1 MLEIK
6 LPESEAAAKIIVV
19 GVGGAGNNAVNR
31 MVTDGIVGVEFIG
44 INTDK
49 QALQYSQAPTTM
61 QIGEKL
67 TKGLGCGGRPEVGA
81 KAAEES
87 SEDITAA
94 LQEGRHQRVELG
106 KRKHD
111 GKHHKIERGIPPD
124 LLRTAEPPRQRMT
137 DQKPDQ
143 AQNSRHNKRGR
154 DAMPHNIPCLL
165 VMISPDLMRY
175 LNRKTG

>member
-94 LQEGRHQRVELG
+94 LQGADMVD
-106 KRKHD
+106 RK
-111 GKHHKIERGIPPD
+111 
-124 LLRTAEPPRQRMT
+124 
-137 DQKPDQ
+137 
-143 AQNSRHNKRGR
+143 S
-154 DAMPHNIPCLL
+154 
-165 VMISPDLMRY
+165 VV
-175 LNRKTG
+175 